1 LNRISKDKYNA
12 FYDQVKGY
20 LDELKTSN
28 RGRVAISENAFNGLS
43 SISNNDLIDA
53 AARSGILDN
62 RQIADVSAYFGG
74 TGKEVIAIDSSNS
87 GFANA
92 FDEFGKLK
100 LNDPTLKFIVRDG
113 NNAFI
118 GTAEQVAEKLGYGS
132 DYNFAISEDYNPYLH
147 NAFMADSKISR
158 HRGLGDTKYNRWE
171 INRNMGLRPD
181 RIIKDEIN
189 AVDDE
194 WGGTLGIEDVDRP
207 FRENPGSI
215 ARLLLYVYANE
226 DNTLTQAQREFKNTW
241 LNGGISEKDL
251 VALINTG
258 IQRDRSILQ
267 NPKFYNALRQFY
279 IEHRDAFE

>member
-158 HRGLGDTKYNRWE
+158 HRGLGDTKYNR
-171 INRNMGLRPD
+171 
-181 RIIKDEIN
+181 
-189 AVDDE
+189 
-194 WGGTLGIEDVDRP
+194 
-207 FRENPGSI
+207 
-215 ARLLLYVYANE
+215 
-226 DNTLTQAQREFKNTW
+226 
-241 LNGGISEKDL
+241 
-251 VALINTG
+251 
-258 IQRDRSILQ
+258 
-267 NPKFYNALRQFY
+267 
-279 IEHRDAFE
+279 